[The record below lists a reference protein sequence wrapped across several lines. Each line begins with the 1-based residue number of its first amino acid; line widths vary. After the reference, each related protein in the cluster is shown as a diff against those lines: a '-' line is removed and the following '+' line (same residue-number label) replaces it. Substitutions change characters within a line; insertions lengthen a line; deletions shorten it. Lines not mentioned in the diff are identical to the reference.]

1 MRATDPRPELAAM
14 PAESLAPAAAA
25 LAGACAEDISAGPP
39 PLFLLAPGG
48 KPPPFFS
55 PPARREGLGAGLSAR
70 RGVAG
75 LHGRWPPP
83 GLPRKR
89 GRRKEE
95 ASPRAGR
102 RSARGQLHARNGYSI

>member
-1 MRATDPRPELAAM
+1 MTATDPRPELAAM
-14 PAESLAPAAAA
+14 PAERLAPAAAA
-25 LAGACAEDISAGPP
+25 LAGACAEDMSAAPP

-55 PPARREGLGAGLSAR
+55 PPARREGLGASLSAR

-89 GRRKEE
+89 GRRSKSGE
-95 ASPRAGR
+95 A
-102 RSARGQLHARNGYSI
+102 HARNGYSI